1 MPLYPSPHSTSLFSE
16 LQRLLRKRS
25 AKIFVILFFAF
36 AIFRTLKNTIPP
48 SQPPHYGIPSSW
60 PGTSSETNRDTLW
73 SGNDSMT
80 TQAQVGKV
88 HALFGEENPTYE
100 RALRLHELHSQ
111 RMGHPMFVLREK
123 LLSGLWSKPA
133 YILSILLEELARPE
147 DERLKWLLYDIFI
160 LSSFQ
165 INFQG

>member
-1 MPLYPSPHSTSLFSE
+1 
-16 LQRLLRKRS
+16 
-25 AKIFVILFFAF
+25 
-36 AIFRTLKNTIPP
+36 
-48 SQPPHYGIPSSW
+48 
-60 PGTSSETNRDTLW
+60 
-73 SGNDSMT
+73 MT